1 MNAFLLRSQ
10 REELP
15 LVIMYQTQDG
25 TITKRTIIVKSLSSS
40 AVYAYCFYR
49 KQNRRFLLSNILAV
63 YPASVLRRKIRPA

>member
-15 LVIMYQTQDG
+15 LVIMYQAQDG

-63 YPASVLRRKIRPA
+63 YPASVLRKKIRSA

>member
-15 LVIMYQTQDG
+15 LVIMYQAQDG

-63 YPASVLRRKIRPA
+63 YPASVLRKKSRSA

>member
-10 REELP
+10 REQLP
-15 LVIMYQTQDG
+15 LVIMYQAQDG

-49 KQNRRFLLSNILAV
+49 KQNRRFLLSNILAA
-63 YPASVLRRKIRPA
+63 YPASVLRKRIRPA

>member
-15 LVIMYQTQDG
+15 LVIMYQAQDG